1 MLTSRTNKENK
12 PNQEKL
18 TQQTI
23 DDFGRQWTSCR
34 ENEGYYGSVD
44 HFSKLVSPVLGIHEI
59 ENATIAEIGVGT
71 GRISHSLMLLG
82 ATHLYAIEPSKA
94 IEVAKTNLSMWGDK
108 ISFINKRGGSVGN
121 LASLDFVFSIGVI
134 HHIVDPIPVLQAAKK
149 SLKTGGSLV
158 IWVYGKEGNS
168 IYLFALKPIR
178 TLMQLAPN
186 KCSWAFAWTIFP
198 FAKMYGKLALMLKIP
213 LWRYFRSIYN
223 NLSNIQQALVIHD
236 QITPSVARYYTR
248 DNIQTLLIKS
258 GFKKI
263 SIRAVEGY
271 SWIAK
276 ATK

>member
-94 IEVAKTNLSMWGDK
+94 IEVAKTNLSM
-108 ISFINKRGGSVGN
+108 
-121 LASLDFVFSIGVI
+121 
-134 HHIVDPIPVLQAAKK
+134 
-149 SLKTGGSLV
+149 
-158 IWVYGKEGNS
+158 
-168 IYLFALKPIR
+168 
-178 TLMQLAPN
+178 
-186 KCSWAFAWTIFP
+186 
-198 FAKMYGKLALMLKIP
+198 
-213 LWRYFRSIYN
+213 
-223 NLSNIQQALVIHD
+223 
-236 QITPSVARYYTR
+236 
-248 DNIQTLLIKS
+248 
-258 GFKKI
+258 
-263 SIRAVEGY
+263 
-271 SWIAK
+271 
-276 ATK
+276 